1 MTMSCENCKIRARCD
16 ENPKS
21 LIGRLWR
28 FHARFC
34 PGWKRYL
41 ERLPE
46 EERAAPRKKYDL

>member
-1 MTMSCENCKIRARCD
+1 MSCENCKIRARCD

-46 EERAAPRKKYDL
+46 EERAALQKKYDL